1 MTNRTIYR
9 AGCASLALAFIL
21 TAAPTHAQD
30 ASNNAATEGD
40 SAIVVTAQR
49 REERL
54 IDVPV
59 SIAAIGEDRI
69 TATGARDVGDLG
81 SYVPNVVIAEGTG
94 LGSGVAIRGVG
105 AASRNIGFDSRV
117 GVYLDGVYLG
127 QSPAINQSLVDIERV
142 EVLRGPQGALFGKNT
157 VAGAINLVTAKPTDD
172 FSAYANV
179 RYGNYDAWSLTGR
192 VNIPLAE
199 GIAMKLSGSRNKRDG
214 FIHNIF
220 DDTYGDT
227 VDTWTWRGQL
237 RIDATPNLQ
246 FLLTGDGLIGRENGN
261 LGNVLTNSTGT
272 TIDTIAPGRREIA
285 VSRTQSNDRTLWGT
299 SFDAILRLDS
309 GHTLKSQT
317 SYRDTKFRT
326 IHDPDYSPFDIFYI
340 DYRDRY
346 KQFIE
351 ELQFVSPGGQPFEYL
366 AGHYYYRTDA
376 DTTRLAYTGSQGNL
390 LFGSPNNTTLPSAG
404 TVLTENIAF
413 YANLTYDILPNLE
426 LGAGFRLSRETKK
439 ATFTI
444 DGSRLPVLGIA
455 TGSFADKR
463 KDEDFSPSVTLTYK
477 FSPEIS
483 AYARYAEGYKSGGY
497 NLDFVSSASF
507 PNGIEFDKETVKNYE
522 IGLKGSV
529 EGGRLTFAIAGFIA
543 DYQDFQ
549 INQFRDLGGGR
560 TAIVIGNAA
569 TVQTKGIEFEMTA
582 RPVRGLTLAGGIGFL
597 DATYDNLPLDP
608 TTIING
614 KLPNAPDAQASGS
627 IEYETGVGGDLMLRG
642 NFTYTYRGNYF
653 STVSNGRQVTVGS
666 PAGLVTIPFDRVRG
680 FSYADARLAL
690 GAENGRWE
698 LALFGRNIFNNTYVE
713 GYERDFF
720 GTMIEALGD
729 PRTYGVEATFRF

>member
-1 MTNRTIYR
+1 MTNRHSIR
-9 AGCASLALAFIL
+9 AGSACLTLAAVLV
-21 TAAPTHAQD
+21 AAPAFAQD
-30 ASNNAATEGD
+30 AAAGVEEDDG
-40 SAIVVTAQR
+40 AIVVTAQR

-94 LGSGVAIRGVG
+94 LGSAVVIRGVG
-105 AASRNIGFDSRV
+105 ASSRNIGFDSRV

-157 VAGAINLVTAKPTDD
+157 VAGAINLVTAKPGDD

-214 FIHNIF
+214 FIHNIV
-220 DDTYGDT
+220 DDSYGDT

-246 FLLTGDGLIGRENGN
+246 FLISGDGLIGRENGSI
-261 LGNVLTNSTGT
+261 GNVLTNSTGT
-272 TIDTIAPGRREIA
+272 TIDTVAPGRREIS
-285 VSRTQSNDRTLWGT
+285 VSEIQLNDRTLWGT
-299 SFDAILRLDS
+299 SFDAVLSLDS

-317 SYRDTKFRT
+317 SYRDTKFHT
-326 IHDPDYSPFDIFYI
+326 ALDPDYSAFDIFYV
-340 DYRDRY
+340 DYHDRY

-366 AGHYYYRTDA
+366 AGLYYYRTDA
-376 DTTRLAYTGSQGNL
+376 KTDRLARTGTQGFL
-390 LFGSPNNTTLPSAG
+390 LFGSPNNTVLPSAG
-404 TVLTENIAF
+404 TVLTENIAL

-439 ATFTI
+439 ATFDI
-444 DGSRLPVLGIA
+444 NGSTLPVLGIA

-477 FSPEIS
+477 LSPEIS

-497 NLDFVSSASF
+497 NLDFVSAASF

-522 IGLKGSV
+522 LGLKGSV
-529 EGGRLTFAIAGFIA
+529 EGGRLTFALAGFVA
-543 DYQDFQ
+543 NYSDFQ

-569 TVQTKGIEFEMTA
+569 TVKTKGIEFEMSA
-582 RPVRGLTLAGGIGFL
+582 RPARGLTLAGGIGFL
-597 DATYDNLPLDP
+597 KADYDNLPLDP
-608 TTIING
+608 VTIVSG

-627 IEYETGVGGDLMLRG
+627 IEYETAVGSSLRLRS

-653 STVSNGRQVTVGS
+653 SSLNNLRQATLGS
-666 PAGLVTIPFDRVRG
+666 PTGPVTIPYDRVKG
-680 FSYADARLAL
+680 FGYADARIAL
-690 GAENGRWE
+690 GSENGRWE
-698 LALFGRNIFNNTYVE
+698 AALFARNLFNNTYVE

-720 GTMIEALGD
+720 GTLIEGLGD

>member
-1 MTNRTIYR
+1 MTNRHSIR
-9 AGCASLALAFIL
+9 AGSACLTLAAALA
-21 TAAPTHAQD
+21 AAPAFAQD
-30 ASNNAATEGD
+30 AAPGVEEDDG
-40 SAIVVTAQR
+40 AIVVTAQR

-94 LGSGVAIRGVG
+94 LGSAVVIRGVG
-105 AASRNIGFDSRV
+105 ASSRNIGFDSRV

-157 VAGAINLVTAKPTDD
+157 VAGAINLVTTKPGDD
-172 FSAYANV
+172 FSAYGNV
-179 RYGNYDAWSLTGR
+179 RYGNYDAWSVTGR

-214 FIHNIF
+214 FIHNIV
-220 DDTYGDT
+220 DDSYGDT
-227 VDTWTWRGQL
+227 VDTWTWRSQL

-246 FLLTGDGLIGRENGN
+246 FLISGDGLIGRENGSI
-261 LGNVLTNSTGT
+261 GNVLTNSTGT
-272 TIDTIAPGRREIA
+272 TIDTAAPGRREIS
-285 VSRTQSNDRTLWGT
+285 VSQIQLNDRTLWGT
-299 SFDAILRLDS
+299 SLDAVLSLDS

-317 SYRDTKFRT
+317 SYRDTKFHT
-326 IHDPDYSPFDIFYI
+326 ALDPDYSAFDIFYV
-340 DYRDRY
+340 DYHDRY
-346 KQFIE
+346 KQFIDE
-351 ELQFVSPGGQPFEYL
+351 VQFVSPGGQPFEYL
-366 AGHYYYRTDA
+366 AGLYYYRTNAKTD
-376 DTTRLAYTGSQGNL
+376 RLARTGTQGFL
-390 LFGSPNNTTLPSAG
+390 LFGSPNNTVLPSAG
-404 TVLTENIAF
+404 TVLTENIAL
-413 YANLTYDILPNLE
+413 YANLTYDVLPNLE

-439 ATFTI
+439 ATFDI
-444 DGSRLPVLGIA
+444 NGSTLPVLGIA

-477 FSPEIS
+477 LSSEIS

-497 NLDFVSSASF
+497 NLDFVSAASF

-522 IGLKGSV
+522 LGLKGSV
-529 EGGRLTFAIAGFIA
+529 EGGRLTFALAGFVA
-543 DYQDFQ
+543 NYSDFQ

-569 TVQTKGIEFEMTA
+569 TVKTKGIEFEMTA
-582 RPVRGLTLAGGIGFL
+582 RPARGLTLSGGIGFL
-597 DATYDNLPLDP
+597 KADYDNLPLDP
-608 TTIING
+608 VTIVSG

-627 IEYETGVGGDLMLRG
+627 IEYETAVVSSLRLRS

-653 STVSNGRQVTVGS
+653 SSLNNLRQTTVGA
-666 PAGLVTIPFDRVRG
+666 PAGPVTIPYDRVKG
-680 FSYADARLAL
+680 FGYADARIAL
-690 GAENGRWE
+690 GSENGRWE
-698 LALFGRNIFNNTYVE
+698 AALFARNLFNNTYVE

-720 GTMIEALGD
+720 GTLIEGLGD